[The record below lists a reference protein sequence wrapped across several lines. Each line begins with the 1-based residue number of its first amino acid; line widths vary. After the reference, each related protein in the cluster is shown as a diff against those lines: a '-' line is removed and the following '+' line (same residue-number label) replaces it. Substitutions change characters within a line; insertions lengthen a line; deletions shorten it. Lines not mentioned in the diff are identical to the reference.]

1 MKKIVSV
8 LSVAALTLSAVFAAD
23 VSLNYRLGGSLYSE
37 INTKEIKADGSETA
51 EQTREALN
59 LEGYG
64 DSGIGDLKFTAMNDF
79 AGFVLKVNIND
90 SDAYETRE
98 VSEYYG
104 WLNFSNIQVTAGK
117 WDSRYVGLLT
127 DDAGEWENNEY
138 ARYKPGVI
146 GGKYAFDIDNL
157 TKVRTSAGDWE
168 QRLGTAVAYTNHPSE
183 DSYFMVKGVLFD
195 SDWGSTLRTD
205 SDRAYGDDYVVGN
218 GDLNFFS
225 GFAGEVAFRTAAFD
239 INFAAKS
246 MYRDELGLG
255 VFFRT
260 IGDTSLLFGLSSGLD
275 LSDTED
281 VNDSNYR
288 EFAFDFR
295 GRFKLSEQL
304 TLTTMNNLSVLN
316 NAKAKDQDYDEMDFH
331 LWDMVSIAYQANEK
345 VLAQLTV
352 ESECDPLLIRAENT
366 EPGDDWTATNNGA
379 KGSTTFGASATGGFT
394 ITVVPGVT
402 YSLNENATI
411 TAGVAVEWYNI
422 GASPVY
428 QDSWKGDGKDHA
440 TSTIQIPVV
449 FKVDL

>member
-23 VSLNYRLGGSLYSE
+23 VSLNYKMAGTLYKE
-37 INTKEIKADGSETA
+37 TNTKEIKTEGGDPELSS
-51 EQTREALN
+51 TRTFLDLN
-59 LEGYG
+59 GY
-64 DSGIGDLKFTAMNDF
+64 SSTPSGDLEFTAKNDF
-79 AGFVLKVNIND
+79 AGFALTLNPKVNT
-90 SDAYETRE
+90 AYTAFD
-98 VSEYYG
+98 VDTYYG
-104 WLNFSNIQVTAGK
+104 WLNFAGLQLTSGK
-117 WDSRYVGLLT
+117 WTSRYVALL
-127 DDAGEWENNEY
+127 DDDGGNWEDNEF

-146 GGKYAFDIDNL
+146 GGKYAYDIDNL
-157 TKVRTSAGDWE
+157 TQVRFTNTAGETDWE
-168 QRLGTAVAYTNHPSE
+168 QRLSTALAYTIRP
-183 DSYFMVKGVLFD
+183 DDDTYFMIKGVLVD

-205 SDRAYGDDYVVGN
+205 SDRTYGDDYAVGN

-260 IGDTSLLFGLSSGLD
+260 IGDTSLLFGLSAGLD

-295 GRFKLSEQL
+295 GRFKLSEKL

-394 ITVVPGVT
+394 ITVTPGVT
-402 YSLNENATI
+402 YSFNENATL
-411 TAGVAVEWYNI
+411 TAGVAIEWAEI
-422 GASPVY
+422 GASPKFR
-428 QDSWKGDGKDHA
+428 DSVH
-440 TSTIQIPVV
+440 TTTTTIQVPVV
-449 FKVDL
+449 FKVAL